1 MLVTH
6 HVEEIMPVFGHA
18 LLLREGRVIAAGAR
32 PRVLTGAMLSATFT
46 ARLRVTRRRGR
57 YTMTMHAL

>member
-1 MLVTH
+1 
-6 HVEEIMPVFGHA
+6 MPVFGHA

-32 PRVLTGAMLSATFT
+32 ARVLTAALLSQTFA

-57 YTMTMHAL
+57 YTMTMQAL